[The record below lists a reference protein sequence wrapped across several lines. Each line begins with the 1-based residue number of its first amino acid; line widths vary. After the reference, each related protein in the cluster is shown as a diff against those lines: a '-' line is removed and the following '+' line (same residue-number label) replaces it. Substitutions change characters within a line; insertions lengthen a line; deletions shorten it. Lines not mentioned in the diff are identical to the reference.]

1 MRKSLAM
8 VVTFAGLGLATLAFA
23 QQGGFPGRGTGGG
36 GGSDPLQLL
45 QNASVKKELEITDEQ
60 IEKLPEAVR
69 KALGEVLNEKQQK
82 RLRQIELQQR
92 GSSALLDAK
101 LQKEL
106 KVTEEQ
112 ANNIK
117 VIIEDS
123 RKEIR
128 EAGKG
133 GFGKDAAEKL
143 ANLRKE
149 TTEKAMGVLT
159 VDQRRAYK
167 QLIGDEFK
175 IERTFGGF
183 GGAGGFG
190 KGKNKKD
197 DDSKNKIQ

>member
-8 VVTFAGLGLATLAFA
+8 VVTFASLGLATLAFA
-23 QQGGFPGRGTGGG
+23 QQGGFQGRGGAGGG
-36 GGSDPLQLL
+36 LTDPIQLL
-45 QNASVKKELEITDEQ
+45 QNASVKKELDITDEQ
-60 IEKLPEAVR
+60 MEKLPEAVR

-92 GSSALLDAK
+92 GTNALLDAK

-117 VIIEDS
+117 VILEDS
-123 RKEIR
+123 RKEMR
-128 EAGKG
+128 EAFKG
-133 GFGKDAAEKL
+133 GFGKDATEKL

-175 IERTFGGF
+175 IERPTF

-190 KGKNKKD
+190 KNKKGD
-197 DDSKNKIQ
+197 NSKDKIQ